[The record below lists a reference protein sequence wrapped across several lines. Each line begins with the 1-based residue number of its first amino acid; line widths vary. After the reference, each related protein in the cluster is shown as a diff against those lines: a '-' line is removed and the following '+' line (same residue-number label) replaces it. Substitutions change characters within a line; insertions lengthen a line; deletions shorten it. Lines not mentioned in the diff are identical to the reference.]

1 MKSFEEIK
9 DNQRITVEYKGMD
22 GFRGII
28 SMPTWI
34 GSVICSKG
42 GGWCH
47 VSVAPFKKNVTPN
60 WHEMCMIKDIFFNED
75 EAVIQVHPPKAEYV
89 NNKENCLHL
98 WQCYYKEMVLPPSCF
113 VGIKKGQ
120 SPSELKKEIKEA
132 YTLAGEPYYE

>member
-9 DNQRITVEYKGMD
+9 ANQRITVEYEGMD

-42 GGWCH
+42 GGWFH
-47 VSVAPFKKNVTPN
+47 VSVAPFKKNVIPD
-60 WHEMCMIKDIFFNED
+60 WHAMCMIKDIFFNED

-89 NNKENCLHL
+89 NNMENCLHL

-113 VGIKKGQ
+113 VGIKEGQ
-120 SPSELKKEIKEA
+120 SSSELKKEIKEA
-132 YTLAGEPYYE
+132 YALAGEPYYE